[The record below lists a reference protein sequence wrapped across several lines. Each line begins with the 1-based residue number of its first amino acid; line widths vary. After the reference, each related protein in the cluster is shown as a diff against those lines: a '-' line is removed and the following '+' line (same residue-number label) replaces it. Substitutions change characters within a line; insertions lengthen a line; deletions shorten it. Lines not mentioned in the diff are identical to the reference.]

1 MGEIND
7 MSASLRAVPRQTAG
21 LAKVIH
27 QINKLEKV
35 ERDVIALLPSLTD
48 DEVIDTRTTAR
59 LLYCSAW
66 KIEIAC
72 DAEIW
77 DRAQR
82 STGGRGNTDKEEKG
96 IMAAVNKR
104 AAELGCGAS
113 TIRKNAQLYRR
124 FETVLSGE
132 QSILDDKGFFQA
144 ALTADDP
151 DAAIET
157 FAKKKLDNPHYRV
170 ADAYRDI
177 EQEKEQAEQVR
188 EGVTAAI
195 RAMQMR
201 ALADHIEQE
210 GIPATEALMLKCPNA
225 KFAASFWS
233 DQLQQ
238 LRERLVD
245 MRNNEFRSLLVITW
259 HRGKQTTD
267 AMVEHTGLPKTDVTR
282 IMRALEDE
290 GYFVEKHLE
299 WKTEQGRGTTGK
311 VWRRTEKKLPAH
323 LTVPEQMKEGS

>member
-1 MGEIND
+1 
-7 MSASLRAVPRQTAG
+7 MSASLHAVPRQTAG
-21 LAKVIH
+21 LAKVIN
-27 QINKLEKV
+27 QINKLERI

-59 LLYCSAW
+59 LLYASAW

-77 DRAQR
+77 DRTQKAMR
-82 STGGRGNTDKEEKG
+82 GRGNVDSEEKG
-96 IMAAVNKR
+96 ILAAVNKR
-104 AAELGCGAS
+104 AQELGCGAS

-124 FETVLSGE
+124 FEKVLSAE
-132 QSILDDKGFFQA
+132 QNILDDKGFFQA
-144 ALTADDP
+144 ALTAEDP
-151 DAAIET
+151 DAAIEQ
-157 FAKKKLDNPHYRV
+157 FAEKKINNPFYRV

-177 EQEKEQAEQVR
+177 EQEKQEAERQR

-210 GIPATEALMLKCPNA
+210 GIPATEQLMTKCPNA
-225 KFAASFWS
+225 KFASSFWGE
-233 DQLQQ
+233 QLQQ
-238 LRERLVD
+238 LKERLVD

-259 HRGKQTTD
+259 HRGNQTTD
-267 AMVEHTGLPKTDVTR
+267 AMVEHTNLPKVDVVR
-282 IMRALEDE
+282 IMHALEDE

-299 WKTEQGRGTTGK
+299 WKSEQGRGATGK
-311 VWRRTEKKLPAH
+311 IWRRTDKKLPAH
-323 LTVPEQMKEGS
+323 LTVPEQATPAA